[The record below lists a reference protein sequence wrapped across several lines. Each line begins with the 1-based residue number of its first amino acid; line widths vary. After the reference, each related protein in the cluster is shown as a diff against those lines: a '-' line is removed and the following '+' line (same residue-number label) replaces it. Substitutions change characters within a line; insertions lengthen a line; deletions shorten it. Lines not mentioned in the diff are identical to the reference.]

1 MQVWAHFLLMYIANL
16 VASRSSVLLRLRSEW
31 GIYKNQ
37 ITDITDTTERLGC
50 NQTVIVYYYL
60 RVNEK

>member
-1 MQVWAHFLLMYIANL
+1 MQVWAHFLLMY
-16 VASRSSVLLRLRSEW
+16 SRISCFPIFCFIRLRAVW

-50 NQTVIVYYYL
+50 NQTVIVYYL